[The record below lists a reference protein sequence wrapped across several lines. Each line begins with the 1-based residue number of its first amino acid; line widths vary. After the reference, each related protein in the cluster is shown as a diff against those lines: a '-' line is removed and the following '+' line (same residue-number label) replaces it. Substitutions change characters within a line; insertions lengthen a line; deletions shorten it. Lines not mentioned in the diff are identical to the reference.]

1 MKITVIGSGSIFFTR
16 QMVRGMATSEAL
28 RNAELA
34 LVDIDE
40 HKCVQMGR
48 FCQQI
53 SDFYGA
59 NLKITYTT
67 DRKAVLPGSDYV
79 VLTFAQYNYHYRET
93 GTILAKNHGINLV
106 SGETAGP
113 SAVFRILRTVAPVLE
128 VARDIEALCPQA
140 VVINYVNPTN
150 VIGTALTRYTKLNA
164 YAFCDGFYGGMN
176 RRIFRLL
183 GEPRDE
189 RDPLCTDLTHFSYKL
204 GGLNHFTFLWG
215 LARGGEDLWGRVRDA
230 LRAEAEAAEKSNHVR
245 AEWDFCEAFDAWNPL
260 GGHLVEYVRYFQG
273 KGGDPQHDFV
283 VSKWDLNRRIR
294 WMKHVWFEIEACN
307 SGTLPIN
314 ETMRDVGGA
323 NEMVAD
329 LIESMVCDQGR
340 TFTVNIRNGNTIT
353 NLPADTHVEVLGRFY
368 KDHVETP
375 PVGEL
380 PRGLA
385 GLMHPIIDEQEL
397 ALEAAL
403 TGNLETA
410 IRAVAC
416 DPLVMSLSDAR
427 RLVHEHLALEET
439 HVGDVWDTYWAA

>member
-1 MKITVIGSGSIFFTR
+1 
-16 QMVRGMATSEAL
+16 
-28 RNAELA
+28 
-34 LVDIDE
+34 
-40 HKCVQMGR
+40 
-48 FCQQI
+48 
-53 SDFYGA
+53 
-59 NLKITYTT
+59 
-67 DRKAVLPGSDYV
+67 
-79 VLTFAQYNYHYRET
+79 
-93 GTILAKNHGINLV
+93 
-106 SGETAGP
+106 
-113 SAVFRILRTVAPVLE
+113 
-128 VARDIEALCPQA
+128 
-140 VVINYVNPTN
+140 
-150 VIGTALTRYTKLNA
+150 
-164 YAFCDGFYGGMN
+164 
-176 RRIFRLL
+176 
-183 GEPRDE
+183 
-189 RDPLCTDLTHFSYKL
+189 
-204 GGLNHFTFLWG
+204 
-215 LARGGEDLWGRVRDA
+215 
-230 LRAEAEAAEKSNHVR
+230 
-245 AEWDFCEAFDAWNPL
+245 
-260 GGHLVEYVRYFQG
+260 
-273 KGGDPQHDFV
+273 
-283 VSKWDLNRRIR
+283 
-294 WMKHVWFEIEACN
+294 MKHVWFEIEACN